1 MSESGTRA
9 SSGHPGGFEEKR
21 RGTGRMM
28 RRGGIPCAARHFF
41 IPCVFTER
49 TPQTGRIFLNA
60 MQSAEP
66 VYWTKAAP
74 AEIERVTGRPYDTF
88 QCLTCGRTIPD
99 EDMDWL
105 DYWHNGPYHATC
117 PKHPM
122 VLGAGI
128 SRSGITA
135 FMENGT
141 VYVKLKKGAQMMGVG
156 LAAMKRLV
164 ESGELSA
171 VRVKRGRYVPLDEVM
186 SRLDPS
192 EASATG

>member
-1 MSESGTRA
+1 
-9 SSGHPGGFEEKR
+9 
-21 RGTGRMM
+21 
-28 RRGGIPCAARHFF
+28 
-41 IPCVFTER
+41 
-49 TPQTGRIFLNA
+49 
-60 MQSAEP
+60 
-66 VYWTKAAP
+66 
-74 AEIERVTGRPYDTF
+74 
-88 QCLTCGRTIPD
+88 
-99 EDMDWL
+99 
-105 DYWHNGPYHATC
+105 
-117 PKHPM
+117 M